1 MEVTHGNYVGIDV
14 AKDRLDVV
22 LRPTGEYLGT
32 TNDERGI
39 KAVVRHLRKQEEI
52 ALVVLEATGGLEQP
66 AAAALALA
74 GVPVAIVN
82 PRQVRD
88 FAKAVGRLAKTD
100 RIDAAVLAHFAEA
113 IRPEA
118 RPLANEQARELA
130 AVLLRRRQLLAMI
143 TAEGNR
149 VRTAPKTVGK
159 RIEAHL
165 RWLRKELTR
174 VNEDLARTVRESP
187 VWREKDDLLRSVPG
201 VGPALSATLLA
212 ELPELE
218 HLDRRRLAALVGV
231 APLNRDSGTLRGI
244 RTVWGGRSGV
254 RTTLY
259 MATLSATR
267 HNPAIREFYGRLC
280 AKGKPKK
287 VALTACMRKL
297 LAILG
302 AVLRNRTPWDAEH
315 LTQEVT

>member
-113 IRPEA
+113 IRPEP
-118 RPLANEQARELA
+118 RPIADEQARELT

-143 TAEGNR
+143 TAEG
-149 VRTAPKTVGK
+149 KTGC
-159 RIEAHL
+159 
-165 RWLRKELTR
+165 
-174 VNEDLARTVRESP
+174 
-187 VWREKDDLLRSVPG
+187 
-201 VGPALSATLLA
+201 
-212 ELPELE
+212 
-218 HLDRRRLAALVGV
+218 
-231 APLNRDSGTLRGI
+231 APLPRR
-244 RTVWGGRSGV
+244 
-254 RTTLY
+254 
-259 MATLSATR
+259 
-267 HNPAIREFYGRLC
+267 
-280 AKGKPKK
+280 
-287 VALTACMRKL
+287 
-297 LAILG
+297 
-302 AVLRNRTPWDAEH
+302 
-315 LTQEVT
+315 